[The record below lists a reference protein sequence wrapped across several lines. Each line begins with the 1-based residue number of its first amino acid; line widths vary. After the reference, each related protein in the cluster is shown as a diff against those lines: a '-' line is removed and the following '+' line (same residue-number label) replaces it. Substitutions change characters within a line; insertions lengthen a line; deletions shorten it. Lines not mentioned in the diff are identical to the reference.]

1 MPQQSQSLSGILP
14 PGAPIAGTLRQAEI
28 LIADLERMNYDA
40 TPYKS
45 ALSSLVDAGRN
56 SQTQEEVM
64 RVAGSIQGVLSELQS
79 LAKTTLSDAE
89 PVEPKPAFGE
99 ISNSI
104 QSLLQLGEENNIR
117 VSPSLIENAFRAELA
132 GDEGKAF
139 NVLKSIEQEVQKG
152 RDMQA
157 DEEKE
162 NVTLADGSQISRGK
176 KSGTLYRN
184 GVPVSQG
191 AINTGTYN
199 KVVESITGVGGEEQA
214 LQSKPSIAFTASP
227 ETYDQALTPTFRA
240 ATPEEAAQYGAATG
254 QIDESTGRF
263 YPAPQTQGRTT
274 RFNPENGQ
282 FEIIEG
288 VDNRE
293 ALKQQKAQQSRESLV
308 DQNMQDLYFLE
319 DRTRDM
325 APGVTGA
332 AGRLISEKV
341 FATKQA
347 ENKAIIDRI
356 SSRLTLGTLQSMREN
371 SPTGGALGNVSDKD
385 IEILRNAAT
394 SLSNTQSPQ
403 EFDRELIRLQNL
415 QYDSI
420 HGSEDLLEKKLKSG
434 EITEDQF
441 NSVQANRPV
450 RLLGDRGKVM
460 SRDTQPSKKP
470 STGLTPEEMELLNK
484 Y

>member
-1 MPQQSQSLSGILP
+1 M
-14 PGAPIAGTLRQAEI
+14 QAE
-28 LIADLERMNYDA
+28 
-40 TPYKS
+40 
-45 ALSSLVDAGRN
+45 
-56 SQTQEEVM
+56 
-64 RVAGSIQGVLSELQS
+64 
-79 LAKTTLSDAE
+79 
-89 PVEPKPAFGE
+89 
-99 ISNSI
+99 
-104 QSLLQLGEENNIR
+104 
-117 VSPSLIENAFRAELA
+117 
-132 GDEGKAF
+132 
-139 NVLKSIEQEVQKG
+139 
-152 RDMQA
+152 
-157 DEEKE
+157 EEKE

-227 ETYDQALTPTFRA
+227 ETYAQGILEPQKPAL
-240 ATPEEAAQYGAATG
+240 
-254 QIDESTGRF
+254 
-263 YPAPQTQGRTT
+263 GRTT

-293 ALKQQKAQQSRESLV
+293 ALKQQKAQQARESLV

-347 ENKAIIDRI
+347 ENKAIIDRL
-356 SSRLTLGTLQSMREN
+356 SSRLTLGTLQSIREN
-371 SPTGGALGNVSDKD
+371 SPTGGSLGNVSDTD
-385 IEILRNAAT
+385 IKILRNAAT
-394 SLSNTQSPQ
+394 SLSNAQSPQ

-420 HGSEDLLEKKLKSG
+420 HGSEDFLKKKLKSG
-434 EITEDQF
+434 EITQDQF
-441 NSVQANRPV
+441 NLVQANRPV
-450 RLLGDRGKVM
+450 RLLGDRGEVM
-460 SRDTQPSKKP
+460 SRDAQPSKKP